1 VKSLSSAPALS
12 LQLLALLRAN
22 KQRRAAEAREQR
34 RAWRRSQRML
44 VGLLPRDGSARLL
57 PREPL
62 ILTRQ
67 SLALENE
74 GSGVV
79 PYLCLL
85 FWLFFGA
92 LYVA

>member
-1 VKSLSSAPALS
+1 
-12 LQLLALLRAN
+12 
-22 KQRRAAEAREQR
+22 
-34 RAWRRSQRML
+34 ML

-74 GSGVV
+74 GSDVV